1 MTASL
6 LFAQQKGMVIIKGTL
21 NGDLKGYNRMYMYT
35 RTSNDSAEI
44 RNGQYTFRF
53 PFTAPAMKMLYP
65 QYIKESHMMYQPFGI
80 LVSEPGV
87 YYVVSD
93 IAKGMPASELK
104 GPEAMVLYHRFEED
118 ERKAYGQVNA
128 ATAARFGEKW
138 WQLDEKDSA
147 YASLEQA
154 RDSLEAVYILPLIRK
169 LVKEHPD
176 SYASAYVLL
185 GSGRQTGT
193 TGDKEALYNQ
203 LSARMKKSDAGEK
216 FRDYIQGLKS
226 SVIGHEVAD
235 FVLPDPSGKNID
247 FKSLKGKYVLI
258 DFWASWCVPCR
269 RSFPRMREVY
279 KKYKDDGFEIYN
291 VSIDEDKEA
300 WLKAVKEESNPW
312 PQSLDTK
319 SISQKGFAVTS
330 IPASFLV
337 DPQGKIL
344 LKEVGFDPD
353 GGSAIE
359 KKLAEI
365 FASGKNGQTRSVPM
379 VPLN

>member
-1 MTASL
+1 
-6 LFAQQKGMVIIKGTL
+6 
-21 NGDLKGYNRMYMYT
+21 
-35 RTSNDSAEI
+35 
-44 RNGQYTFRF
+44 
-53 PFTAPAMKMLYP
+53 
-65 QYIKESHMMYQPFGI
+65 
-80 LVSEPGV
+80 
-87 YYVVSD
+87 
-93 IAKGMPASELK
+93 
-104 GPEAMVLYHRFEED
+104 
-118 ERKAYGQVNA
+118 
-128 ATAARFGEKW
+128 
-138 WQLDEKDSA
+138 
-147 YASLEQA
+147 
-154 RDSLEAVYILPLIRK
+154 
-169 LVKEHPD
+169 
-176 SYASAYVLL
+176 
-185 GSGRQTGT
+185 
-193 TGDKEALYNQ
+193 
-203 LSARMKKSDAGEK
+203 
-216 FRDYIQGLKS
+216 
-226 SVIGHEVAD
+226 VAD

-247 FKSLKGKYVLI
+247 FKNLKGKYVLI

-291 VSIDEDKEA
+291 ISIDEDKEA

-365 FASGKNGQTRSVPM
+365 FPSGKTGQTRSVPM
-379 VPLN
+379 TPLN